1 MYRNTNQ
8 QLHTQTHNAIH
19 IEYDE
24 EHQKQEWT
32 LKSNDELAMTIAM
45 ERWVSVSAGAVDVPT
60 FGVALEGLGAQVGD
74 AVALEVLR
82 PGEGLPTALLRTGEA
97 SVVVVLPGEERG
109 VARGGSTCQRELSWP
124 RCQTLKK

>member
-1 MYRNTNQ
+1 MCQ
-8 QLHTQTHNAIH
+8 Q
-19 IEYDE
+19 
-24 EHQKQEWT
+24 
-32 LKSNDELAMTIAM
+32 
-45 ERWVSVSAGAVDVPT
+45 GAVDVPT

-109 VARGGSTCQRELSWP
+109 VARGGITCHRVIVARMSD
-124 RCQTLKK
+124 LKKIKIQPKIIFFFTFCVAAALTCW